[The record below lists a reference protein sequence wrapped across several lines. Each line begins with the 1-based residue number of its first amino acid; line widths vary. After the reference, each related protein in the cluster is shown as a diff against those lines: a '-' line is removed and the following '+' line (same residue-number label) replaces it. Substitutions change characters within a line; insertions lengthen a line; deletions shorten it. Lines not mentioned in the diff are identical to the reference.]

1 MNAVQSIDTLVIG
14 GGQAGLSVSYHLRE
28 RGVEHLVLDAAPR
41 IGDAWRNRWDSLRLF
56 TPSRYDGLD
65 GRPFPGNKGAWPT
78 KDAMADYLA
87 DYAAHFDLP
96 VWSGS
101 RVDELRLVEPHDGDD
116 GFGFEARSGDETF
129 RARRVVI
136 AMSDYQTPRLPAF
149 AADLSRSIRQLHA
162 QDYRNPAQ
170 LAPGTVLLVGAGNS
184 GAEIASE
191 LASTHPVVVSGPNTR
206 DIPGSFSSPLSRH
219 LVVHILNGFVFNH
232 VLSVNTPI
240 GRRAR
245 RTAMHAG
252 VPLIRVKSRDL
263 LRLGVRRVGRV
274 TGVQNGLPVVD
285 GAPLEVATVIWC
297 TGYAPGFDWIRIP
310 VLDESGEPEHERG
323 IVAAVPGLY
332 FVGLHFLTS
341 LSSAMVHGVGTDAA
355 RIANR
360 IAEEYTPVALEGRAV
375 GVSR

>member
-14 GGQAGLSVSYHLRE
+14 GGQAGLSVSYHLRK

-56 TPSRYDGLD
+56 TPARYDGLD

-96 VWSGS
+96 VRSGR
-101 RVDELRLVEPHDGDD
+101 RVDELRLVEPHDDDD

-129 RARRVVI
+129 RARHVVI

-149 AADLSRSIRQLHA
+149 ATDLSRSIRQLHA

-191 LASTHPVVVSGPNTR
+191 LAATHPVVVSGPNTR

-219 LVVHILNGFVFNH
+219 LIVHILNGFVFNH

-245 RTAMHAG
+245 RTATHAG

-263 LRLGVRRVGRV
+263 LRLGVRRAGRV

-285 GAPLEVATVIWC
+285 GAPLEVANVIWC

-310 VLDESGEPEHERG
+310 VLDDSGEPEHERG

-360 IAEEYTPVALEGRAV
+360 IAEEYVPVTTEGRAV
-375 GVSR
+375 RVSR